1 MIFNLSNRK
10 YNYEK
15 FDDRV
20 WYLYKKKNLILS
32 SLYYLYYKIREFAWE
47 DHHSPPIDMLFDV
60 CKQVDDFLKSEI
72 NNVAIIHC

>member
-1 MIFNLSNRK
+1 MVVKR
-10 YNYEK
+10 EK

-20 WYLYKKKNLILS
+20 WYQYKKKILILS
-32 SLYYLYYKIREFAWE
+32 SLYLYHKIREFAWE